1 MTRHRI
7 LYTHYR
13 VGKLDGVSIEAAAWR
28 QIWEQM
34 GAEVAFCAGPMSEGA
49 EYQIENLEQ
58 QLYPPVYLID
68 EEAFGGFKTFKD
80 EAEFSQAVR
89 EQQDQLRPAF
99 EAVVKDFQPSHL
111 VFGNIFSVGEHIAA
125 PEALMDVLD
134 SVQIPSVGI
143 HHDFYWEAP
152 RYSQPSAPY
161 VKCILEKFCPP
172 QRDYLSHACIN
183 SLARRELRARKG
195 IEAGIM
201 YDTLDFDQPPW
212 QIDDYNHDLL
222 RTRGVEKND
231 LVVLQATRIVRRKNI
246 ELAIDLVSK
255 LGARMAR
262 GGKKALATGK
272 TFDPQ
277 HNRVWLVLA
286 GYAENRDRGY
296 QDLLLTHAATQ
307 GVNLLS
313 VGDAISAARYTATEE
328 VGKGYSLWDV
338 YPQADLITFP
348 SEYEGFGNQFLEAV
362 YARRPAV
369 VFEYPVFRIDIKPKG
384 FQIVSLGDCLSFN
397 SETYLVEIPA
407 PTMDRAVDEVLA
419 LIQDRGRYQEMV
431 EHNFQLAARHFS
443 YQQTAERWREL
454 LESARG

>member
-13 VGKLDGVSIEAAAWR
+13 VGQLDGVSIEAAAWR

-34 GAEVAFCAGPMSEGA
+34 GAEVAFCAGPMSQGA

-58 QLYPPVYLID
+58 QLYPPVFLID
-68 EEAFGGFKTFKD
+68 EEAFGGFKTFKN
-80 EAEFSQAVR
+80 EAEFGQAVR

-99 EAVVKDFQPSHL
+99 EAVVKDFQPSRL

-125 PEALMDVLD
+125 PEALMGVLD
-134 SVQIPSVGI
+134 SVQTPTVGI

-152 RYSQPSAPY
+152 RYNKPSSPY
-161 VKCILEKFCPP
+161 VERILDELCPP
-172 QRDYLSHACIN
+172 RRDYVSHACIN
-183 SLARRELRARKG
+183 SLARQELRERKG

-212 QIDDYNHDLL
+212 EIDDYNHDLL
-222 RTRGVEKND
+222 RTRGVDEND

-246 ELAIDLVSK
+246 ELAIDLVCR

-262 GGKKALATGK
+262 GGRKALATGK

-307 GVNLLS
+307 GVDLLS
-313 VGDAISAARYTATEE
+313 VGDAISSSRYTATEE

-362 YARRPAV
+362 YARRPVV
-369 VFEYPVFRIDIKPKG
+369 VFEYPVFRADIKPKG
-384 FQIVSLGDCLSFN
+384 FQIVSLGDRLSFN
-397 SETYLVEIPA
+397 PETHLVEIPA

-419 LIQDRGRYQEMV
+419 LVQDRSRYREMV
-431 EHNFQLAARHFS
+431 DHNFELAGRHFS

-454 LESARG
+454 LG